1 MRVSLGDALANAGRG
16 AEAAT
21 SYLAAA
27 RKAPTAEALELQRRA
42 AEQLVRTG
50 LIDQGLPLLRAVL
63 EKVGFR
69 YPATPAGSILSFLYH
84 RLLIRL
90 RGLRFREREATQI
103 TPEQLIRID
112 TCWSVSQ
119 GLSMT
124 DTLRGRDFQGRH
136 LLLALRA
143 GEPYRIAR
151 AVANEA
157 GYSAT
162 GGPPSARRT
171 AALLEMATSLAAR
184 VGHPQALGIT
194 QLATGITAFAEG
206 RWKAAWERAEMSE
219 TILRERC
226 TGVAWELDTTHIYS
240 LRALYYLGRLTEI
253 SARLPMLLRDARDRD
268 DLFAE
273 TSLRAR
279 HSYVYRLTADE
290 PERARSELQDAIA
303 RWSNRAFYMQH
314 YYALISEADIALYLR
329 EAGAASRIIQERSRA
344 LQRSRLLRIHHLRIE
359 WQHLRARSAIA
370 AAAVADSSYG
380 GSRLQEAKAAAHRID
395 RERVPWGNAMSALAR
410 AGIASIR
417 GDSETAMACLVS
429 AEEGFDAADMALYSA
444 IARYRRGEL
453 MGDDEGQQLERSSV
467 AWMREQKIKNPAGFA
482 EMLAPGRWSA

>member
-1 MRVSLGDALANAGRG
+1 
-16 AEAAT
+16 
-21 SYLAAA
+21 
-27 RKAPTAEALELQRRA
+27 
-42 AEQLVRTG
+42 
-50 LIDQGLPLLRAVL
+50 
-63 EKVGFR
+63 
-69 YPATPAGSILSFLYH
+69 
-84 RLLIRL
+84 
-90 RGLRFREREATQI
+90 
-103 TPEQLIRID
+103 
-112 TCWSVSQ
+112 
-119 GLSMT
+119 
-124 DTLRGRDFQGRH
+124 
-136 LLLALRA
+136 
-143 GEPYRIAR
+143 
-151 AVANEA
+151 
-157 GYSAT
+157 
-162 GGPPSARRT
+162 
-171 AALLEMATSLAAR
+171 
-184 VGHPQALGIT
+184 
-194 QLATGITAFAEG
+194 
-206 RWKAAWERAEMSE
+206 MSE

-370 AAAVADSSYG
+370 AAAVADSSDV